1 MRDRDEFSEE
11 TRRAVAQ
18 LRRAVWILPA
28 LLILGLLLLGR

>member
-18 LRRAVWILPA
+18 LRRAVWILPVV
-28 LLILGLLLLGR
+28 LILGLALLAL

>member
-18 LRRAVWILPA
+18 LRRALWILPVV
-28 LLILGLLLLGR
+28 LILGLTLLAL